1 MKNKNIKLII
11 IPLTIVTIITCIV
24 ISMQTYSQYKKI
36 SVITNEKISEI
47 IEYIIKENPAIDT
60 KNIIQILNSNEYK
73 DGEEELKKYGINI
86 EEVNSI
92 IAVQKQMKTNII
104 LNIILIVSF
113 NALYMAII
121 FIYLKQRDKKIN
133 QITQYINEIKNRKY
147 DLDINENSEDEL
159 SNLKNELYKITIM
172 LKEESEISRQDKEN
186 IKMSVE
192 DISHQLK
199 TPLTSIMIM
208 LDNLKDNPN
217 MDEDTKQRF
226 IFEISKQVDWINWLV
241 ISILKLSRLEANV
254 VKFSDNKIN
263 VKKFIDEIINNLE
276 IPIEIKNQK
285 IIIEGNEDASFIGDY
300 KWQQEA
306 ITNIIKNA
314 IEHNKENGK
323 ITIKYEENGVRIDE
337 INVISLS
344 KEAHE
349 RYISKLG
356 GDYEKYKNGAIL
368 IDKNINTNN
377 DGKKIQGNIYTW
389 KKGDIITGKINDTQY
404 NIEILAK
411 TEEIPAGVNILY
423 NPDAFIIVSEDF
435 INRVGYKTIA
445 LYYDSKDAYKLDE
458 EIKQYKQENNI
469 TDNTIQTF
477 NMEESARA
485 ENAVVLVISIFLYGF
500 IGVIT
505 LIGITNIFNT
515 ITTNMNL
522 RKKEFAM
529 LKSIGMTK
537 KEFNRMIRL
546 ESIFYGLKSLII
558 GIPIGLLLS
567 YGMYNVF
574 RNSMEMEYVLPYKSI
589 VVAVIFVAVVIGI
602 IMKYSMSKINKQN
615 VIETIRNDNI

>member
-36 SVITNEKISEI
+36 SVITNEKISGI

-73 DGEEELKKYGINI
+73 DGEKELKKYGTNI

-104 LNIILIVSF
+104 LNIILIVLFSV
-113 NALYMAII
+113 LYMAII
-121 FIYLKQRDKKIN
+121 FIYLKRRDKKIN

-147 DLDINENSEDEL
+147 DLNINENSEDEL

-172 LKEESEISRQDKEN
+172 LKEESEISRQDKEK

-217 MDEDTKQRF
+217 MDEDTKQKF

-241 ISILKLSRLEANV
+241 ISILKLSRLEADV
-254 VKFSDNKIN
+254 VKFSNNKIN
-263 VKKFIDEIINNLE
+263 VKKFIDEIIGNLE

-285 IIIEGNEDASFIGDY
+285 ISIEGDEDASFIGDY

-323 ITIKYEENGVRIDE
+323 ITIKYEENVLFTKITIIDE
-337 INVISLS
+337 GQGIAKEDLKHIFERFYKAQNSSDNSVGIGLSL
-344 KEAHE
+344 A
-349 RYISKLG
+349 
-356 GDYEKYKNGAIL
+356 
-368 IDKNINTNN
+368 KNIIEKNN
-377 DGKKIQGNIYTW
+377 GMINCKSEIGN
-389 KKGDIITGKINDTQY
+389 G
-404 NIEILAK
+404 
-411 TEEIPAGVNILY
+411 TE
-423 NPDAFIIVSEDF
+423 FIVK
-435 INRVGYKTIA
+435 Y
-445 LYYDSKDAYKLDE
+445 
-458 EIKQYKQENNI
+458 
-469 TDNTIQTF
+469 
-477 NMEESARA
+477 
-485 ENAVVLVISIFLYGF
+485 
-500 IGVIT
+500 
-505 LIGITNIFNT
+505 
-515 ITTNMNL
+515 
-522 RKKEFAM
+522 
-529 LKSIGMTK
+529 
-537 KEFNRMIRL
+537 
-546 ESIFYGLKSLII
+546 
-558 GIPIGLLLS
+558 
-567 YGMYNVF
+567 
-574 RNSMEMEYVLPYKSI
+574 
-589 VVAVIFVAVVIGI
+589 
-602 IMKYSMSKINKQN
+602 MK
-615 VIETIRNDNI
+615 

>member
-73 DGEEELKKYGINI
+73 DGEKELKKYGINI

-92 IAVQKQMKTNII
+92 IAVQKHMKTNII
-104 LNIILIVSF
+104 LNIILIVLFSV
-113 NALYMAII
+113 LYMAII

-147 DLDINENSEDEL
+147 DLNINENSEDEL

-172 LKEESEISRQDKEN
+172 LKEESEISRQDKEK

-217 MDEDTKQRF
+217 MDEDTKQKF

-241 ISILKLSRLEANV
+241 ISILKLSRLEADV
-254 VKFSDNKIN
+254 VKFSNNKIN
-263 VKKFIDEIINNLE
+263 VKKFIDEIIGNLE

-285 IIIEGNEDASFIGDY
+285 ISIEGDEDASFIGDY

-323 ITIKYEENGVRIDE
+323 ITIKYEENVLFTKITIIDE
-337 INVISLS
+337 GQGIAKEDLKHIFERFYKAQNSSDNSVGIGLSL
-344 KEAHE
+344 A
-349 RYISKLG
+349 
-356 GDYEKYKNGAIL
+356 
-368 IDKNINTNN
+368 KNIIEKNN
-377 DGKKIQGNIYTW
+377 GMINCKSEIGN
-389 KKGDIITGKINDTQY
+389 G
-404 NIEILAK
+404 
-411 TEEIPAGVNILY
+411 TE
-423 NPDAFIIVSEDF
+423 FIVK
-435 INRVGYKTIA
+435 Y
-445 LYYDSKDAYKLDE
+445 
-458 EIKQYKQENNI
+458 
-469 TDNTIQTF
+469 
-477 NMEESARA
+477 
-485 ENAVVLVISIFLYGF
+485 
-500 IGVIT
+500 
-505 LIGITNIFNT
+505 
-515 ITTNMNL
+515 
-522 RKKEFAM
+522 
-529 LKSIGMTK
+529 
-537 KEFNRMIRL
+537 
-546 ESIFYGLKSLII
+546 
-558 GIPIGLLLS
+558 
-567 YGMYNVF
+567 
-574 RNSMEMEYVLPYKSI
+574 
-589 VVAVIFVAVVIGI
+589 
-602 IMKYSMSKINKQN
+602 MK
-615 VIETIRNDNI
+615 

>member
-36 SVITNEKISEI
+36 SVITNEKISGI

-104 LNIILIVSF
+104 LNIILIVLFSV
-113 NALYMAII
+113 LYMAII

-172 LKEESEISRQDKEN
+172 LKEESEISRQDKEK

-217 MDEDTKQRF
+217 MDEDTKQKF

-241 ISILKLSRLEANV
+241 ISILKLSRLEADV
-254 VKFSDNKIN
+254 VKFSNNKIN
-263 VKKFIDEIINNLE
+263 VKKFIDEIIDNLE

-285 IIIEGNEDASFIGDY
+285 ISIEGDEDASFIGDY

-323 ITIKYEENGVRIDE
+323 ITIKYEENVLFTKITIIDE
-337 INVISLS
+337 GQGIAKEDLKHIFERFYKAQNSSDNSVGIGLSL
-344 KEAHE
+344 A
-349 RYISKLG
+349 
-356 GDYEKYKNGAIL
+356 
-368 IDKNINTNN
+368 KNIIEKNN
-377 DGKKIQGNIYTW
+377 GMINCKSEIGN
-389 KKGDIITGKINDTQY
+389 G
-404 NIEILAK
+404 
-411 TEEIPAGVNILY
+411 TE
-423 NPDAFIIVSEDF
+423 FIVK
-435 INRVGYKTIA
+435 Y
-445 LYYDSKDAYKLDE
+445 
-458 EIKQYKQENNI
+458 
-469 TDNTIQTF
+469 
-477 NMEESARA
+477 
-485 ENAVVLVISIFLYGF
+485 
-500 IGVIT
+500 
-505 LIGITNIFNT
+505 
-515 ITTNMNL
+515 
-522 RKKEFAM
+522 
-529 LKSIGMTK
+529 
-537 KEFNRMIRL
+537 
-546 ESIFYGLKSLII
+546 
-558 GIPIGLLLS
+558 
-567 YGMYNVF
+567 
-574 RNSMEMEYVLPYKSI
+574 
-589 VVAVIFVAVVIGI
+589 
-602 IMKYSMSKINKQN
+602 MK
-615 VIETIRNDNI
+615 

>member
-24 ISMQTYSQYKKI
+24 ISMQTYSQYKEI
-36 SVITNEKISEI
+36 SLITNEKISGI

-104 LNIILIVSF
+104 LNIILIVLFSV
-113 NALYMAII
+113 LYMAII

-147 DLDINENSEDEL
+147 DLNINENSEDEL

-172 LKEESEISRQDKEN
+172 LKEESEISRQDKEK

-217 MDEDTKQRF
+217 MDEDTKQKF

-241 ISILKLSRLEANV
+241 ISILKLSRLEADV
-254 VKFSDNKIN
+254 VKFSNNKIN
-263 VKKFIDEIINNLE
+263 VKKFIDEIIDNLE

-285 IIIEGNEDASFIGDY
+285 IIIEGNKDVSFIGDY

-323 ITIKYEENGVRIDE
+323 ITIKYEENVLFTKITIIDE
-337 INVISLS
+337 GQGIAKEDLKHIFERFYKAQNSSDNSVGIGLSL
-344 KEAHE
+344 A
-349 RYISKLG
+349 
-356 GDYEKYKNGAIL
+356 
-368 IDKNINTNN
+368 KNIIEKNN
-377 DGKKIQGNIYTW
+377 GMINCKSEIGN
-389 KKGDIITGKINDTQY
+389 G
-404 NIEILAK
+404 
-411 TEEIPAGVNILY
+411 TE
-423 NPDAFIIVSEDF
+423 FIVK
-435 INRVGYKTIA
+435 Y
-445 LYYDSKDAYKLDE
+445 
-458 EIKQYKQENNI
+458 
-469 TDNTIQTF
+469 
-477 NMEESARA
+477 
-485 ENAVVLVISIFLYGF
+485 
-500 IGVIT
+500 
-505 LIGITNIFNT
+505 
-515 ITTNMNL
+515 
-522 RKKEFAM
+522 
-529 LKSIGMTK
+529 
-537 KEFNRMIRL
+537 
-546 ESIFYGLKSLII
+546 
-558 GIPIGLLLS
+558 
-567 YGMYNVF
+567 
-574 RNSMEMEYVLPYKSI
+574 
-589 VVAVIFVAVVIGI
+589 
-602 IMKYSMSKINKQN
+602 MK
-615 VIETIRNDNI
+615 

>member
-36 SVITNEKISEI
+36 SVITNEKISGI

-104 LNIILIVSF
+104 LNIILIVLFSV
-113 NALYMAII
+113 LYMAII

-147 DLDINENSEDEL
+147 DLNINENSEDEL

-217 MDEDTKQRF
+217 MDEDTKQKF

-254 VKFSDNKIN
+254 FKFSDNKIN
-263 VKKFIDEIINNLE
+263 VKKFIDEIIGNLE

-285 IIIEGNEDASFIGDY
+285 ISIEGDEDASFIGDY

-323 ITIKYEENGVRIDE
+323 ITIKYEENVLFTKITIIDE
-337 INVISLS
+337 GQGIAKEDLKHIFERFYKAQNSSDNSVGIGLSL
-344 KEAHE
+344 A
-349 RYISKLG
+349 
-356 GDYEKYKNGAIL
+356 
-368 IDKNINTNN
+368 KNIIEKNN
-377 DGKKIQGNIYTW
+377 GMINCKSEIGN
-389 KKGDIITGKINDTQY
+389 G
-404 NIEILAK
+404 
-411 TEEIPAGVNILY
+411 TE
-423 NPDAFIIVSEDF
+423 FIVK
-435 INRVGYKTIA
+435 Y
-445 LYYDSKDAYKLDE
+445 
-458 EIKQYKQENNI
+458 
-469 TDNTIQTF
+469 
-477 NMEESARA
+477 
-485 ENAVVLVISIFLYGF
+485 
-500 IGVIT
+500 
-505 LIGITNIFNT
+505 
-515 ITTNMNL
+515 
-522 RKKEFAM
+522 
-529 LKSIGMTK
+529 
-537 KEFNRMIRL
+537 
-546 ESIFYGLKSLII
+546 
-558 GIPIGLLLS
+558 
-567 YGMYNVF
+567 
-574 RNSMEMEYVLPYKSI
+574 
-589 VVAVIFVAVVIGI
+589 
-602 IMKYSMSKINKQN
+602 MK
-615 VIETIRNDNI
+615 

>member
-36 SVITNEKISEI
+36 SVITNEKISGI

-104 LNIILIVSF
+104 LNIILIVLFSV
-113 NALYMAII
+113 LYMAII

-147 DLDINENSEDEL
+147 DLNINENSEDEL

-172 LKEESEISRQDKEN
+172 LKEESEISRQDKEK

-217 MDEDTKQRF
+217 MDEDTKQKF

-241 ISILKLSRLEANV
+241 ISILKLSRLEADV
-254 VKFSDNKIN
+254 VKFSNNKIN
-263 VKKFIDEIINNLE
+263 VKKFIDEIIGNLE

-285 IIIEGNEDASFIGDY
+285 ISIEGDEEASFIGDY

-323 ITIKYEENGVRIDE
+323 ITIKYEENVLFTKITIIDE
-337 INVISLS
+337 GQGIAKEDLKHIFERFYKAQNSSDNSVGIGLSL
-344 KEAHE
+344 A
-349 RYISKLG
+349 
-356 GDYEKYKNGAIL
+356 
-368 IDKNINTNN
+368 KNIIEKNN
-377 DGKKIQGNIYTW
+377 GMINCKSEIGN
-389 KKGDIITGKINDTQY
+389 G
-404 NIEILAK
+404 
-411 TEEIPAGVNILY
+411 TE
-423 NPDAFIIVSEDF
+423 FIVK
-435 INRVGYKTIA
+435 Y
-445 LYYDSKDAYKLDE
+445 
-458 EIKQYKQENNI
+458 
-469 TDNTIQTF
+469 
-477 NMEESARA
+477 
-485 ENAVVLVISIFLYGF
+485 
-500 IGVIT
+500 
-505 LIGITNIFNT
+505 
-515 ITTNMNL
+515 
-522 RKKEFAM
+522 
-529 LKSIGMTK
+529 
-537 KEFNRMIRL
+537 
-546 ESIFYGLKSLII
+546 
-558 GIPIGLLLS
+558 
-567 YGMYNVF
+567 
-574 RNSMEMEYVLPYKSI
+574 
-589 VVAVIFVAVVIGI
+589 
-602 IMKYSMSKINKQN
+602 MK
-615 VIETIRNDNI
+615 

>member
-36 SVITNEKISEI
+36 SVITNEKISGI

-172 LKEESEISRQDKEN
+172 LKEESEISRQDKEK

-217 MDEDTKQRF
+217 MDEDTKQKF

-263 VKKFIDEIINNLE
+263 VKKFIDEIIDNLE

-285 IIIEGNEDASFIGDY
+285 IIIEGNEDTSFVGDY

-323 ITIKYEENGVRIDE
+323 ITIKYEENVLFTKITIIDE
-337 INVISLS
+337 GQGIAKEDLKHIFERFYKAQNSSDNSVGIGLSL
-344 KEAHE
+344 A
-349 RYISKLG
+349 
-356 GDYEKYKNGAIL
+356 
-368 IDKNINTNN
+368 KNIIEKNN
-377 DGKKIQGNIYTW
+377 GMINCKSEIGN
-389 KKGDIITGKINDTQY
+389 G
-404 NIEILAK
+404 
-411 TEEIPAGVNILY
+411 TE
-423 NPDAFIIVSEDF
+423 FIVK
-435 INRVGYKTIA
+435 Y
-445 LYYDSKDAYKLDE
+445 
-458 EIKQYKQENNI
+458 
-469 TDNTIQTF
+469 
-477 NMEESARA
+477 
-485 ENAVVLVISIFLYGF
+485 
-500 IGVIT
+500 
-505 LIGITNIFNT
+505 
-515 ITTNMNL
+515 
-522 RKKEFAM
+522 
-529 LKSIGMTK
+529 
-537 KEFNRMIRL
+537 
-546 ESIFYGLKSLII
+546 
-558 GIPIGLLLS
+558 
-567 YGMYNVF
+567 
-574 RNSMEMEYVLPYKSI
+574 
-589 VVAVIFVAVVIGI
+589 
-602 IMKYSMSKINKQN
+602 MK
-615 VIETIRNDNI
+615 

>member
-11 IPLTIVTIITCIV
+11 IPLTILMIFTCIV

-36 SVITNEKISEI
+36 SVITNEKISGI

-60 KNIIQILNSNEYK
+60 KNIIQVLNSNEYK

-172 LKEESEISRQDKEN
+172 LKEESEISRQDKEK

-263 VKKFIDEIINNLE
+263 VKKFIDEIIDNLE

-285 IIIEGNEDASFIGDY
+285 IIIEGNEDASFVGDY

-323 ITIKYEENGVRIDE
+323 ITIKYEENVLFTKITIIDE
-337 INVISLS
+337 
-344 KEAHE
+344 
-349 RYISKLG
+349 G
-356 GDYEKYKNGAIL
+356 QG
-368 IDKNINTNN
+368 IDKEDLKHIFERFYKAQNSSDNSVGI
-377 DGKKIQGNIYTW
+377 GLS
-389 KKGDIITGKINDTQY
+389 
-404 NIEILAK
+404 LAK
-411 TEEIPAGVNILY
+411 NIIEKNNGMINCKSEIGNGTE
-423 NPDAFIIVSEDF
+423 FIVK
-435 INRVGYKTIA
+435 Y
-445 LYYDSKDAYKLDE
+445 
-458 EIKQYKQENNI
+458 
-469 TDNTIQTF
+469 
-477 NMEESARA
+477 
-485 ENAVVLVISIFLYGF
+485 
-500 IGVIT
+500 
-505 LIGITNIFNT
+505 
-515 ITTNMNL
+515 
-522 RKKEFAM
+522 
-529 LKSIGMTK
+529 
-537 KEFNRMIRL
+537 
-546 ESIFYGLKSLII
+546 
-558 GIPIGLLLS
+558 
-567 YGMYNVF
+567 
-574 RNSMEMEYVLPYKSI
+574 
-589 VVAVIFVAVVIGI
+589 
-602 IMKYSMSKINKQN
+602 MK
-615 VIETIRNDNI
+615 